1 MKLASRFSRLLA
13 VVIDGMV
20 LSFVMGVAMLPL
32 LIFKIDISVSSWWYQ
47 LLSAIL
53 GVVIFYFI
61 NKKSLIEE
69 GKTLGKSVVKI
80 KITTLDYELPTA
92 SMLKKRYLT
101 FFLPSYIPVIGR
113 WLLLINVLSIF
124 TKEQHC
130 LHDLVSGTVVV
141 CEEG

>member
-20 LSFVMGVAMLPL
+20 LSFVIGLAMLPF

-69 GKTLGKSVVKI
+69 GQTLGKSVVKI
-80 KITTLDYELPTA
+80 KITTLDYEIPTA

-113 WLLLINVLSIF
+113 WLLLINIVSIF
-124 TKEQHC
+124 TKEQRC
-130 LHDLVSGTVVV
+130 LHDLVSGTVVI

>member
-20 LSFVMGVAMLPL
+20 LSFVMGLAMLPL
-32 LIFKIDISVSSWWYQ
+32 LIFKIDISVSIWWYQ

-69 GKTLGKSVVKI
+69 GQTLGKSVVKI

-113 WLLLINVLSIF
+113 WLLLINVVSIF
-124 TKEQHC
+124 TKEQRC